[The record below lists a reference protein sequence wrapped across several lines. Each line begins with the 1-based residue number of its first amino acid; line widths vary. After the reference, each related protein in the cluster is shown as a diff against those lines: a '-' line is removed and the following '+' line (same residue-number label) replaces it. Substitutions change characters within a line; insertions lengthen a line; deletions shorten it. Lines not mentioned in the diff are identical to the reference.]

1 MEQKSPSQNNWFS
14 QFWRAIRVPFLA
26 ILMALVVG
34 AVILMISGANPITAY
49 VALFRGAFGNANYI
63 KRTLEKTTPLIF
75 SGLAVAFAFKA
86 GLFNIGAQGQLLMG
100 AITSGFLG
108 FAIKGLPPV
117 IHIPV
122 ALMGGCLAG
131 ALYGAIPGL
140 LRAYSGA
147 HEVITSIMLNY
158 IAINITDYLSNGPWK
173 DTSGINVIARL
184 PMVENS
190 AKIPYI
196 GPVPVGLL
204 IAILIAFIIWYIL
217 EKTNF
222 GFEIRSVGLN
232 ADASRYAGMKTKFL
246 ITSAL
251 VVGGLLAGFGGS
263 VETLGVVGRFQPG
276 FNSGIGFDGITV
288 ALLGRSSPFGVIL
301 SSFLLGALK
310 GGANVMQFDAKV
322 PHEIIDVI
330 QGLMLF
336 FVTADLLVRKFFR
349 IKKDSGMEVHV
360 TAGWGQK

>member
-1 MEQKSPSQNNWFS
+1 MEPKTPSRNNWLII
-14 QFWRAIRVPFLA
+14 FWRAIRVPFLA
-26 ILMALVVG
+26 ILMALAVG
-34 AVILMISGANPITAY
+34 AVVLLISGANPITAY
-49 VALFRGAFGNANYI
+49 AALFRGAFGNANYL
-63 KRTLEKTTPLIF
+63 KRTLEKATPLIF

-100 AITSGFLG
+100 AITAGFLG

-117 IHIPV
+117 AHVPV
-122 ALMGGCLAG
+122 ALLGGCLAG
-131 ALYGAIPGL
+131 ALYGAIPGI

-158 IAINITDYLSNGPWK
+158 IAINITDYLSDGPWK
-173 DTSGINVIARL
+173 DLARNNVIARL
-184 PMVENS
+184 PLVQDT

-196 GPVPVGLL
+196 GPVPVGFL
-204 IAILIAFIIWYIL
+204 IAILIAFIVWYIL
-217 EKTNF
+217 EKTTY
-222 GFEIRSVGLN
+222 GFEIKSVGLN
-232 ADASRYAGMKTKFL
+232 THASTYAGMKTKVL
-246 ITSAL
+246 IMSAL
-251 VVGGLLAGFGGS
+251 IVGGFLAGFGGS

-276 FNSGIGFDGITV
+276 FNAGIGFDGITV
-288 ALLGRSSPFGVIL
+288 ALLGRSNPFGVIF
-301 SSFLLGALK
+301 SSLLLGALK

-336 FVTADLLVRKFFR
+336 FVTADLVVRKFFR
-349 IKKDSGMEVHV
+349 LKKDSGVEVNV